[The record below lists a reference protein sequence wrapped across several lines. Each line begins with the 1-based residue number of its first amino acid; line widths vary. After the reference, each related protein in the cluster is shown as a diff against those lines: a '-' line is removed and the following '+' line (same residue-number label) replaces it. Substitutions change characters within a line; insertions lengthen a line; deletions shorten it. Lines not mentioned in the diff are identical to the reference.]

1 MPELISWIFL
11 GIAAG
16 AIIVSVILR
25 AAGKMQG
32 RKARIAGALLFIVF
46 AILAVNICLIKLPE
60 VAVNKILDG
69 DTLSDSATDGVDGEK
84 YKGIMADGV
93 NSGYQILISC
103 TDGEPGDWDYRMKSY
118 DHFTI
123 TRNFN
128 DGITVV
134 ITVNCPYFRAFSI
147 ISILESC
154 GKTLF

>member
-32 RKARIAGALLFIVF
+32 RKARIAAVLLFLVF
-46 AILAVNICLIKLPE
+46 AILAVNICLIKLPGI
-60 VAVNKILDG
+60 AADKILDG

-84 YKGIMADGV
+84 CKSIMADGV

-103 TDGEPGDWDYRMKSY
+103 TGGEPGDWVYHMESY
-118 DHFTI
+118 SHFKI
-123 TRNFN
+123 TRNFD
-128 DGITVV
+128 DGITVA
-134 ITVNCPYFRAFSI
+134 ITVSCPYFRAFSI
-147 ISILESC
+147 IGILESC